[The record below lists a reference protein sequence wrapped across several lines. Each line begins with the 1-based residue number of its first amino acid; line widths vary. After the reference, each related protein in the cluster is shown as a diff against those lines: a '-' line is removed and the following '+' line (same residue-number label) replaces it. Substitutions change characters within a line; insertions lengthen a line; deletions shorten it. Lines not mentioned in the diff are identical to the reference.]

1 MPSLAFRTTMTAA
14 ADEVIHIEIY
24 SVADDGATTVLLPGD
39 NPVDWAGLLDST
51 TVTSDSL
58 GYNFSSTGPA
68 TNVVTA
74 TIGQASASF
83 TLRWTPR
90 ALRFTAA
97 AVLPG

>member
-1 MPSLAFRTTMTAA
+1 MTAS
-14 ADEVIHIEIY
+14 ADETIHIEIFL
-24 SVADDGATTVLLPGD
+24 VGDDGTTTALAPGD
-39 NPVDWAGLLDST
+39 NPVDWSGLLDST

-83 TLRWTPR
+83 TLTWVKRS
-90 ALRFTAA
+90 LRFTAA
-97 AVLPG
+97 AVPPG